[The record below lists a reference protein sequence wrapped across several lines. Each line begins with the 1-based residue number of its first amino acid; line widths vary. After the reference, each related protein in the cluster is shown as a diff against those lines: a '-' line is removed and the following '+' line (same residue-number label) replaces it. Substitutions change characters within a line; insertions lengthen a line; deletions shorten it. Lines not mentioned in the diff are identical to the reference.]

1 LQHHPQ
7 RHEALKTALHTLY
20 VQDLRRHGTTH
31 SAEDIARLLSIDIEL
46 NAQGIAIWLDRQS

>member
-1 LQHHPQ
+1 VH
-7 RHEALKTALHTLY
+7 ALY